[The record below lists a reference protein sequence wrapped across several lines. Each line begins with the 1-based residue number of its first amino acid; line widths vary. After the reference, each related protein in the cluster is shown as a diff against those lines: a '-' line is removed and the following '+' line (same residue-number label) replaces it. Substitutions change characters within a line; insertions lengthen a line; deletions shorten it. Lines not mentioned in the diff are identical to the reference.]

1 MLLKY
6 RSYFIK
12 KSDLFQKI
20 EYFLS
25 WHIKKF
31 LYIFYIKILC
41 ANIIKFSTSDHVNG
55 KPYFQKKKIK
65 MSSAPVVIS
74 TLSINSHTGCH
85 KILELAWAG
94 PMPFLC

>member
-12 KSDLFQKI
+12 KSNLFQKV

-41 ANIIKFSTSDHVNG
+41 ANIIKFSTSDKKYLTVKGSLQGMQNG
-55 KPYFQKKKIK
+55 WMDGWMDGYF
-65 MSSAPVVIS
+65 VYRRS
-74 TLSINSHTGCH
+74 TLKGHIASNKLYI
-85 KILELAWAG
+85 I
-94 PMPFLC
+94 

>member
-41 ANIIKFSTSDHVNG
+41 ANIIKFSTSD
-55 KPYFQKKKIK
+55 KKMFDRKRFVTRNAEWSLFIVCLK
-65 MSSAPVVIS
+65 YK
-74 TLSINSHTGCH
+74 N
-85 KILELAWAG
+85 EL
-94 PMPFLC
+94 F

>member
-41 ANIIKFSTSDHVNG
+41 ANIIKFSTSDKKMFDRKRFVTRNADG
-55 KPYFQKKKIK
+55 WMDGYF
-65 MSSAPVVIS
+65 VYRRS
-74 TLSINSHTGCH
+74 TLKGHIASNKFYVI
-85 KILELAWAG
+85 
-94 PMPFLC
+94 